1 MESHR
6 TWCFITSFVCRY
18 HDLPLAKPRH
28 QRCVDV
34 LREDYTVH
42 FSSEQAYIA
51 GHNEP
56 SFTHMISQ
64 IIGSDQEIT
73 PEVKENFACFYFA
86 TFVDVPYDPDTGK
99 DDAWKICI
107 RLNIDFE
114 SEPPARFPSQT
125 KGIIV
130 SETGRELKGCT
141 WQ

>member
-1 MESHR
+1 MDPHH

-18 HDLPLAKPRH
+18 DDLPQAKSRH

-34 LREDYTVH
+34 LRDDYRVR
-42 FSSEQAYIA
+42 FSSEQAYNA
-51 GHNEP
+51 GSDGD
-56 SFTHMISQ
+56 SFRRMVSQ
-64 IIGSDQEIT
+64 IIGSDQAIT
-73 PEVKENFACFYFA
+73 PEVEDQFACFYFA
-86 TFVDVPYDPDTGK
+86 TFVDVPYDPDTGE

-141 WQ
+141 WK